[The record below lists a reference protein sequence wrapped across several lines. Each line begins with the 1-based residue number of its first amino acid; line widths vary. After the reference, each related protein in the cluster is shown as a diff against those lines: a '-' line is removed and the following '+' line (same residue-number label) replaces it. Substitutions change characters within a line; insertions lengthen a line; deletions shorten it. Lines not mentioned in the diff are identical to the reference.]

1 MAKLVYGILVGV
13 SLTSAIVF
21 IVLLLVRAYG

>member
-1 MAKLVYGILVGV
+1 MAKLVYDVLVGV